1 MKFLINTIKSFTKFE
16 FWLWMCSTVGIV
28 ASFFFAGND
37 EYMTLAASLT
47 GASALIFVAK
57 GNVIGQIL
65 TVIFSIMYGYISFK
79 CRYFGEMITYLGMTA
94 PIAAASIVTWLRN
107 SYKGNKA
114 EVKINS
120 LSKKEYV
127 FMCSVG
133 LLVTFVFY
141 YILKYFNTNNLILS
155 TVSVFTSF
163 LAAYLTMRRSELYA
177 LAYAINDV
185 VLIALWV
192 LVTLNKLN
200 YLPMVICFVVFLIND
215 LYGFLNWSKT
225 KKHQADDK
233 TNH

>member
-1 MKFLINTIKSFTKFE
+1 MKILFNSIKTFTKFE
-16 FWLWMCSTVGIV
+16 LLLWICSIVGIV
-28 ASFFFAGND
+28 SSFFIAGND

-47 GASALIFVAK
+47 GATALIFVAK

-65 TVIFSIMYGYISFK
+65 TVIFSIMYGYISLK

-94 PIAAASIVTWLRN
+94 PIAAASIVTWLRH

-127 FMCSVG
+127 VMCALG
-133 LLVTFVFY
+133 LLITSVFY
-141 YILKYFNTNNLILS
+141 FILKYFNTNNLILS

-177 LAYAINDV
+177 LAYATNDI
-185 VLIALWV
+185 VLIGLWV
-192 LVTLNKLN
+192 LVALNNLN

-215 LYGFLNWSKT
+215 LYGFLNWSRT
-225 KKHQADDK
+225 KKIQAGNRLND
-233 TNH
+233 